1 MPEPVIPEQHWC
13 CARVATGDVHTQIKS
28 LSMWFGGEQ
37 RPAVQVS
44 LQSPFPLLALDHL
57 SHRKFSVQEQIFTHS
72 EACSAGNWP
81 VPRALF
87 PAVGRTHRAP
97 AGARLT
103 CGTGGDGLLD

>member
-1 MPEPVIPEQHWC
+1 MLC
-13 CARVATGDVHTQIKS
+13 TCGY
-28 LSMWFGGEQ
+28 GGRAYPDQFLIHVVWWEQ
-37 RPAVQVS
+37 RAAVQVS
-44 LQSPFPLLALDHL
+44 LQSPFPLLGLDHL

-87 PAVGRTHRAP
+87 PDVGRTHRAP

-103 CGTGGDGLLD
+103 CGTGGDGLLDWEPFAIVCN